1 MDLSTLLAFL
11 VIVTTVVGWLI
22 VHIFDKHRDNL
33 NKKKEIRINFLI
45 NAWRLLESASN
56 QENNAL
62 VHNTEIA
69 IADIQLFGSKRQIEL
84 AQKIAI
90 DMATS
95 KQADT
100 LDLLKNLRADLRKEL
115 KLEVV
120 PDNFKFLRI
129 KKNS

>member
-95 KQADT
+95 KHADT

-115 KLEVV
+115 KLEAV